1 MKRWMGLVLLLALL
15 LSACSSAEKPQ
26 ERTEERGSGT
36 TVERESDEL
45 APNIPDDLRREEP
58 VDYLIF
64 TQGWYGY
71 APLDITDVGLTE
83 EDSNDQVAQAAYY
96 RDLDLT
102 DKLNVR
108 ILNRANTEC
117 YDSMDLL
124 RTNIMGGCEYD
135 LVLLRSAVLTQ
146 AIANDL
152 LQDLGGK
159 KLTYLDPSKPW
170 WSSDSYEALS
180 VLGRHFGICGDF
192 TVSDD
197 LALWAL
203 YFNKDLRRSFDGMDN
218 PYALVKSGEWTYDS
232 LFSMAK
238 QAARNLD
245 NDPSMTYEDQWGVT
259 YLRDT
264 VSGMINSIGIRF
276 GEKDEDGIPFIS
288 FYNEANVSKILKI
301 FDGLY
306 QTDVCYNIHARGGD
320 EIAVFT
326 SGRALFT
333 FGGIYYA
340 PQMRKAE
347 SNVNFGILPYPKYEV
362 GQEKYISSTSS
373 LFLTVLGIPKNRAHE
388 DLTFKS
394 AVMEEYA
401 YLGRERVIPEFYDR
415 LLIGKVAKD
424 VETEKILDYI
434 FGNVTYDIG
443 NLFNFGDMA
452 FRVVDMTMTSDRD
465 IASVYGRYKSPAE
478 MAIMNLLTKYSS

>member
-1 MKRWMGLVLLLALL
+1 MKRWMGLVLFLALL
-15 LSACSSAEKPQ
+15 LSACSGAEKPQ
-26 ERTEERGSGT
+26 ERTEERGNGT

-159 KLTYLDPSKPW
+159 ELTYLDPSKPW

-203 YFNKDLRRSFDGMDN
+203 YFNKDLRRSFDGMED

-288 FYNEANVSKILKI
+288 F
-301 FDGLY
+301 
-306 QTDVCYNIHARGGD
+306 
-320 EIAVFT
+320 
-326 SGRALFT
+326 
-333 FGGIYYA
+333 
-340 PQMRKAE
+340 
-347 SNVNFGILPYPKYEV
+347 
-362 GQEKYISSTSS
+362 
-373 LFLTVLGIPKNRAHE
+373 
-388 DLTFKS
+388 
-394 AVMEEYA
+394 
-401 YLGRERVIPEFYDR
+401 
-415 LLIGKVAKD
+415 
-424 VETEKILDYI
+424 
-434 FGNVTYDIG
+434 
-443 NLFNFGDMA
+443 
-452 FRVVDMTMTSDRD
+452 
-465 IASVYGRYKSPAE
+465 
-478 MAIMNLLTKYSS
+478 